1 MDTTEFGA
9 GVLATVWQLELVLY
23 GLLVLTSVIALSVRD
38 LLAAVAALTVYSVIT
53 ATLMALMGA
62 VDVAL
67 TEIALGAGVTG
78 VLLIGGISLMRR
90 RSAD

>member
-1 MDTTEFGA
+1 M
-9 GVLATVWQLELVLY
+9 VWQLEFALY
-23 GLLVLTSVIALSVRD
+23 GLLVLTSVIALGVRD
-38 LLAAVAALTVYSVIT
+38 LMGAVASLTVYSFVA

-78 VLLIGGISLMRR
+78 VLFIGGISWMRR
-90 RSAD
+90 RSPD

>member
-1 MDTTEFGA
+1 M
-9 GVLATVWQLELVLY
+9 VWQLEFALY
-23 GLLVLTSVIALSVRD
+23 GLLILTALIALQIRD
-38 LLAAVAALTVYSVIT
+38 LLGAVASLTVYSFVA

-78 VLLIGGISLMRR
+78 VLLIGGISAVRR
-90 RSAD
+90 RSSD

>member
-1 MDTTEFGA
+1 MAWPLEFA
-9 GVLATVWQLELVLY
+9 LY

-38 LLAAVAALTVYSVIT
+38 LLGAVASLTVYSFVA

-90 RSAD
+90 RSSD

>member
-1 MDTTEFGA
+1 M
-9 GVLATVWQLELVLY
+9 VWQLELVLY
-23 GLLVLTSVIALSVRD
+23 ALLVVTSVIALSVRD
-38 LLAAVAALTVYSVIT
+38 LLAAVASLTVYSFIA

-90 RSAD
+90 RSSD

>member
-1 MDTTEFGA
+1 M
-9 GVLATVWQLELVLY
+9 VWQLEFALY
-23 GLLVLTSVIALSVRD
+23 GLLVVTAVIALEIRD
-38 LLAAVAALTVYSVIT
+38 LLGAVASLTVYSFVA

-78 VLLIGGISLMRR
+78 VLLIGGISWMRR
-90 RSAD
+90 RSSD

>member
-1 MDTTEFGA
+1 M
-9 GVLATVWQLELVLY
+9 VWQLELVLY
-23 GLLVLTSVIALSVRD
+23 GLLVVTSVIALSVRD
-38 LLAAVAALTVYSVIT
+38 LLAAVAALTVYSFIV

-90 RSAD
+90 RSSD

>member
-1 MDTTEFGA
+1 M
-9 GVLATVWQLELVLY
+9 VWQLELVLY
-23 GLLVLTSVIALSVRD
+23 GLLVVTSVIALSVRD
-38 LLAAVAALTVYSVIT
+38 LLAAVASLTVYSFIV

-90 RSAD
+90 RSSD